1 MIDELCGCGFKDS
14 CYVHCNH
21 DLEACPGKPYKGSDL
36 VATDNQSQDEPLKSA
51 TPDIDTQIEEIL
63 DKYFAEPYPDYNMG
77 LLPDEQDYDIV
88 KEMRNYEE
96 RQARHDAHEAIKTL
110 LIQSKIDELERLKK
124 IDAFNEAYS
133 NDPRPSRLVSIRI
146 DQLKEELT

>member
-1 MIDELCGCGFKDS
+1 MK
-14 CYVHCNH
+14 
-21 DLEACPGKPYKGSDL
+21 
-36 VATDNQSQDEPLKSA
+36 
-51 TPDIDTQIEEIL
+51 DIDTQIDEIL
-63 DKYFAEPYPDYNMG
+63 AVLAHQVYLNAHSPGYTKLTPKNQKF
-77 LLPDEQDYDIV
+77 L
-88 KEMRNYEE
+88 KE
-96 RQARHDAHEAIKTL
+96 AHKAIKTL